1 MAINRK
7 FFFDTIRERL
17 FHSTLKPGQVQGM
30 NAILDT
36 WEADHTHKDDRWLA
50 YMLATA
56 FHETATTMQP
66 IKEYGGQAWYTK
78 NYDVEG
84 RNPARARRFGNTE
97 PGDGCKYC
105 GRGFVQLTW
114 KNNYR
119 ALGEAIGCDL
129 VKNPDQAMDLE
140 VATKVMFYGME
151 HGAFTGRKLADYFN
165 PDTEDWVNARRIIN
179 GLDRAQ
185 LIASYAR
192 AFYAGLSYTTG

>member
-1 MAINRK
+1 MINRK
-7 FFFDTIRERL
+7 FLFDMIRERL
-17 FHSTLKPGQVQGM
+17 FGGKLKAAQVRGVE
-30 NAILDT
+30 AILDV
-36 WEADHTHKDDRWLA
+36 WEAENAQKDDRWLA

-84 RNPARARRFGNTE
+84 RNPARARRFGNTA

-119 ALGEAIGCDL
+119 ALGDAIGCDL
-129 VKNPDQAMDLE
+129 VSDPDQAMDLE